1 MEYGLMGGP
10 PPRSQS
16 QYSMHAGTTDSGI
29 VNGTGGK
36 LSRYSLI
43 QNVPAKRVG
52 GLCVAL

>member
-1 MEYGLMGGP
+1 MGGP

-52 GLCVAL
+52 GLFVAL